1 MNWRQLPVIAFII
14 ALIAALARR
23 LYAPEEDD
31 YVY

>member
-1 MNWRQLPVIAFII
+1 MNWRQLPLIAFII
-14 ALIAALARR
+14 AIIVAVRR